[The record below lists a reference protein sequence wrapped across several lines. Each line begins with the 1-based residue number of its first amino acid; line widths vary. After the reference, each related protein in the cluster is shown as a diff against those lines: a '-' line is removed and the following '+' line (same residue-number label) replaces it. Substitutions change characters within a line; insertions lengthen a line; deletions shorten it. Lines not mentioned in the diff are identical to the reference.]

1 MSINSAKYH
10 TCLAGYF
17 YGKHLYLDE
26 AEKKK
31 PNTRK
36 LVELPWQQT
45 KAEMWDEVTNTL
57 CNLEFIQAKACAKM
71 AFDLIYDINS
81 VLQYIPDNS
90 KKILQEKELQGHI
103 KKYISELIAYAKG
116 QLNLVEIPESVMPW
130 SQKTIEEEIERIKK
144 TPNRVDHLNAF
155 LQFLGLEAGNMQR
168 HSPDIRHFVV
178 QQAWNHSVD
187 GPVAEAIYQQSKNVV
202 GSLLLKP
209 EATRPIW
216 NPYPA
221 MIKLLN
227 GHKSLVTA
235 VAMTPDS
242 RRAISVSRDK
252 TIIVWDVVAGKVFNQ
267 LQDRD
272 NATIVNITAD
282 GSRAITGGYSDN
294 TLTVWDLDTGQPVW
308 KLEGHTNP
316 TCAVCMTP
324 DGHVA
329 VSGSSNGTIIAWDL
343 ESGRILRKIVE
354 NVTGLG
360 NISNLEISQNGKVV
374 VSASSEN
381 KVVFW
386 DIQSCA
392 IIFKLNNDDNSF
404 SMTPDGRTLVSWRS
418 IPKNPES
425 LMKGFLLNVWDLRT
439 GELKFTL
446 QNGGKISFVRVTS
459 DGRMAVSVHEKTL
472 HLWNLDSGNLI
483 RTIEGETVSI
493 SDISIS
499 ADGRVALA
507 GYLDN
512 NLILWDLEKGMISP
526 DLQGNRVSVDV
537 VTVGQNPTCV
547 ITGSKSG
554 LKIWDLETGKYMRS
568 PEKHVYDIAAVCV
581 TSDGRKFVSG
591 NVNNNLIV
599 WDLESGRLLYELD
612 GGCLV
617 RSESEDYLGFG
628 LDQMFEG
635 FQHKELHL
643 TPDGRRVLWS
653 AGKQPPRVWDLETGK
668 LLHKLEGHT
677 DQINAISLTPDGRKA
692 VSGSSDKTM
701 IVWDLE
707 SGKPILTFEEPN
719 DSVVAIRMTS
729 DGQSAVSIYEND
741 TVIIWYL
748 KDGKQMLN
756 FKCPCATA
764 LSMTP
769 DGRNVVSLSKDG
781 IIIVWDLRTG
791 KPLRTFEDFGPS
803 QLHNSLKI
811 TPDRQSLPLLQQPYN
826 SRSSFNMLKITPD
839 GQTVVSVT
847 DNTLTLWN
855 FKTGNKLAC
864 FPARSVIRSIAVVE
878 NSLCCGT
885 ESGEIF
891 FLKNNCVILGS
902 GPVIITA
909 SYLWNFEEHQY
920 FGPFWD
926 CPLCG
931 SRYELPQNI
940 IATVQNRLSM
950 NSIGSFNSPCL
961 YLPEEAWEDSALLS
975 ECPKCHKRLKF
986 NPFIAG

>member
-1 MSINSAKYH
+1 MQLSNKKYH
-10 TCLAGYF
+10 IILATYF
-17 YGKHLYLDE
+17 SAQPHFFDRDQQ
-26 AEKKK
+26 KK
-31 PNTRK
+31 PHIRK
-36 LVELPWQQT
+36 CMELPYQQT

-71 AFDLIYDINS
+71 AYDLINDINS

-90 KKILQEKELQGHI
+90 KKILQEKELQGRI
-103 KKYISELIAYAKG
+103 KKYTSELIAYAKG
-116 QLNLVEIPESVMPW
+116 QLNTVEIPESVMPW

-144 TPNRVDHLNAF
+144 APNRVDHLNAF

-168 HSPDIRHFVV
+168 HSPDIQHFVV
-178 QQAWNHSVD
+178 QQAWNHSVN
-187 GPVAEAIYQQSKNVV
+187 GPVAEASYQQSKNVT

-221 MIKLLN
+221 MIKLFN
-227 GHKSLVTA
+227 GHKNPVTA
-235 VAMTPDS
+235 VAMTPDN
-242 RRAISVSRDK
+242 RRAISVSLDK
-252 TIIVWDVVAGKVFNQ
+252 TIIIWDLVAGKIFNQ

-272 NATIVNITAD
+272 SATIVGITAD
-282 GSRAITGGYSDN
+282 GRRAITGGYSDN

-308 KLEGHTNP
+308 RLEGHTNP
-316 TCAVCMTP
+316 ACAVCMTP

-360 NISNLEISQNGKVV
+360 DISNLDISQNGKVV
-374 VSASSEN
+374 ISASSKN
-381 KVVFW
+381 KVIFW
-386 DIQSCA
+386 GIESCS

-404 SMTPDGRTLVSWRS
+404 SMSPDGRIVVSW
-418 IPKNPES
+418 IDFPKNPES
-425 LMKGFLLNVWDLRT
+425 LMKGFLLNVWDLQT
-439 GELKFTL
+439 GKLKYAL
-446 QNGGKISFVRVTS
+446 QNGGKISFVRVTP
-459 DGRMAVSVHEKTL
+459 DGRMAVSVRENELK
-472 HLWNLDSGNLI
+472 LWNLDTGTLI

-512 NLILWDLEKGMISP
+512 TLILWDLEKGMISP
-526 DLQGNRVSVDV
+526 GLQGHRGSVDM
-537 VTVGQNPTCV
+537 VTVGPNPKFV
-547 ITGSKSG
+547 ITGSKSE
-554 LKIWDLETGKYMRS
+554 LKIWDPETGKYIRAF
-568 PEKHVYDIAAVCV
+568 EKHMSDIAAVCV
-581 TSDGRKFVSG
+581 TSDGRKVVSG
-591 NVNNNLIV
+591 DVNNTLIV
-599 WDLESGRLLYELD
+599 WDFESGRLLYELD
-612 GGCLV
+612 GGHLAK
-617 RSESEDYLGFG
+617 SESEHYIQFG
-628 LDQMFEG
+628 LRQMFEG
-635 FQHKELHL
+635 FHHKELYV

-668 LLHKLEGHT
+668 LLHELEGHT
-677 DQINAISLTPDGRKA
+677 DMINTISLTPDGRKT
-692 VSGSSDKTM
+692 VSGSGDKTV

-707 SGKPILTFEEPN
+707 SGKPILTFKEPN

-729 DGQSAVSIYEND
+729 DGQGAVFIYEND
-741 TVIIWYL
+741 TVIIWHL

-756 FKCPCATA
+756 FKCPLITA

-769 DGRNVVSLSKDG
+769 DGRNAVSLSIDG

-791 KPLRTFEDFGPS
+791 KPLRTFEDFGPP
-803 QLHNSLKI
+803 QLHNSVKI
-811 TPDRQSLPLLQQPYN
+811 TPDRQSPPLVQRPNKYQ
-826 SRSSFNMLKITPD
+826 SSFNMLKITPD

-902 GPVIITA
+902 GPAIITA

-926 CPLCG
+926 CPFCG

-950 NSIGSFNSPCL
+950 NSIGSISSPCL

-986 NPFIAG
+986 NPFIAV